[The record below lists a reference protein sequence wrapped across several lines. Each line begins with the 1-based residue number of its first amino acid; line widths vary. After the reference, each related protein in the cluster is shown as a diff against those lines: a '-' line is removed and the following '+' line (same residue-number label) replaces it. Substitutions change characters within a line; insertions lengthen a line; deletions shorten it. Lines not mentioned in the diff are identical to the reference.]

1 MNPIEPK
8 KDETPADDL
17 PFVNDECGDYMWEE
31 ALKKFE
37 ENEKEKAAK
46 EKKDPGQPE
55 QKTPDTPSVVPEE

>member
-1 MNPIEPK
+1 MTPTEPK

-37 ENEKEKAAK
+37 ENEKAAK
-46 EKKDPGQPE
+46 GKKDPGQPE
-55 QKTPDTPSVVPEE
+55 QKTLDKPSVVPEE